1 MAINI
6 CHVLRVRHYGTAAQD
21 VHGACVIRPRGVGKG
36 ANVCDNW
43 QHDRCCTKKQA
54 MVGPTMLSPLPS
66 KAQEVCMSLP
76 VAMQDKAAE
85 TPAAEAAS
93 ALRLDARQRA
103 MLQEMGVRLW
113 LPPSASAAEAGAV
126 ADIET
131 GVGAMAA
138 VTPAK
143 ADAAT
148 AIQRTP
154 APQATKQAVQQQALA
169 PTGQKQQPPT
179 NKASALPV
187 QHAAVPQAAMML
199 SGQPLPAAWA
209 ADAPSRW
216 LFVLDA
222 LAADGAASPLQGEAG
237 KLLLNMAA
245 AIRLRPQQGCCVQAP
260 HCVPRPGQAM
270 DAAALRQSIAWLQR
284 EIVRVQ
290 PQVVVAL
297 GRHAAC
303 SLLGSTVP
311 LGQLR
316 GQAHRV
322 AVPEGEHEMQAALA
336 HIPVVVSYP
345 LAYLLRTPAA
355 KRQTWQDLCL
365 AHALLEAAPRAAV

>member
-1 MAINI
+1 
-6 CHVLRVRHYGTAAQD
+6 
-21 VHGACVIRPRGVGKG
+21 
-36 ANVCDNW
+36 
-43 QHDRCCTKKQA
+43 
-54 MVGPTMLSPLPS
+54 
-66 KAQEVCMSLP
+66 
-76 VAMQDKAAE
+76 
-85 TPAAEAAS
+85 
-93 ALRLDARQRA
+93 
-103 MLQEMGVRLW
+103 
-113 LPPSASAAEAGAV
+113 
-126 ADIET
+126 
-131 GVGAMAA
+131 
-138 VTPAK
+138 
-143 ADAAT
+143 
-148 AIQRTP
+148 
-154 APQATKQAVQQQALA
+154 
-169 PTGQKQQPPT
+169 
-179 NKASALPV
+179 
-187 QHAAVPQAAMML
+187 MML
-199 SGQPLPAAWA
+199 SGQPLPAVWA
-209 ADAPSRW
+209 AEAPPRW

-222 LAADGAASPLQGEAG
+222 LAADSAAAPLQGDAG

-245 AIRLRPQQGCCVQAP
+245 AIRLRPEQGCCVQAP

-322 AVPEGEHEMQAALA
+322 VVSEGEYEMQAALA
-336 HIPVVVSYP
+336 NIPVVVSYP

-365 AHALLEAAPRAAV
+365 AHALLEVAPHAAA

>member
-1 MAINI
+1 MAQ
-6 CHVLRVRHYGTAAQD
+6 LRKMCTEP
-21 VHGACVIRPRGVGKG
+21 CVIRARDVGKG
-36 ANVCDNW
+36 TNVCDNW
-43 QHDRCCTKKQA
+43 RHDRCSTKKQA
-54 MVGPTMLSPLPS
+54 TAWPTMLSPLLS
-66 KAQEVCMSLP
+66 KVQEVRMSLP
-76 VAMQDKAAE
+76 VAMQEKTAE
-85 TPAAEAAS
+85 APAAEAES
-93 ALRLDARQRA
+93 ALQLDARQRA

-113 LPPSASAAEAGAV
+113 LPPSAPEAEAGAA
-126 ADIET
+126 ADVET
-131 GVGAMAA
+131 GVGAK
-138 VTPAK
+138 VPTTSAK
-143 ADAAT
+143 EADAAT

-179 NKASALPV
+179 NKASALSV
-187 QHAAVPQAAMML
+187 QHDAVPQAAMML
-199 SGQPLPAAWA
+199 SGQPLPTAWA
-209 ADAPSRW
+209 ADAPPRW

-245 AIRLRPQQGCCVQAP
+245 AIRLRPEQGCCVQAP

-322 AVPEGEHEMQAALA
+322 TVPEGEHEMQAALA

-365 AHALLEAAPRAAV
+365 AHALLEVAPHAAA

>member
-1 MAINI
+1 MAQ
-6 CHVLRVRHYGTAAQD
+6 LRKMCTEP
-21 VHGACVIRPRGVGKG
+21 CVIRARDVGKG
-36 ANVCDNW
+36 TNVCDNW
-43 QHDRCCTKKQA
+43 RHDRCSTKKQA
-54 MVGPTMLSPLPS
+54 TAWPTMLLPLPS
-66 KAQEVCMSLP
+66 KTEEVRMSLP
-76 VAMQDKAAE
+76 VAVRDAMEEDIV
-85 TPAAEAAS
+85 AEAANT
-93 ALRLDARQRA
+93 LQLDARQRA

-113 LPPSASAAEAGAV
+113 LPPSEPEVEAAVEV
-126 ADIET
+126 

-138 VTPAK
+138 ATPAK

-148 AIQRTP
+148 AIQHTP
-154 APQATKQAVQQQALA
+154 AQAVEQAFA
-169 PTGQKQQPPT
+169 PTAQKQQPPT
-179 NKASALPV
+179 NTASAPPA
-187 QHAAVPQAAMML
+187 QHDAALPQAAMML
-199 SGQPLPAAWA
+199 SGQPLPAVWA
-209 ADAPSRW
+209 AEAPPRW

-222 LAADGAASPLQGEAG
+222 LAADSAAAPLQGDAG

-245 AIRLRPQQGCCVQAP
+245 AIRLRPEQGCCVQAP

-270 DAAALRQSIAWLQR
+270 DAAALQQSIAWLQR

-290 PQVVVAL
+290 PQVVIAL

-322 AVPEGEHEMQAALA
+322 VVSEGEYEMQAALA
-336 HIPVVVSYP
+336 NIPVVVSYP

-365 AHALLEAAPRAAV
+365 AHALLEVAPHAAA

>member
-1 MAINI
+1 
-6 CHVLRVRHYGTAAQD
+6 
-21 VHGACVIRPRGVGKG
+21 
-36 ANVCDNW
+36 
-43 QHDRCCTKKQA
+43 
-54 MVGPTMLSPLPS
+54 
-66 KAQEVCMSLP
+66 
-76 VAMQDKAAE
+76 
-85 TPAAEAAS
+85 
-93 ALRLDARQRA
+93 
-103 MLQEMGVRLW
+103 
-113 LPPSASAAEAGAV
+113 
-126 ADIET
+126 
-131 GVGAMAA
+131 
-138 VTPAK
+138 
-143 ADAAT
+143 
-148 AIQRTP
+148 
-154 APQATKQAVQQQALA
+154 
-169 PTGQKQQPPT
+169 
-179 NKASALPV
+179 
-187 QHAAVPQAAMML
+187 MML
-199 SGQPLPAAWA
+199 SGQPLPTAWA
-209 ADAPSRW
+209 ADAPPRW

-245 AIRLRPQQGCCVQAP
+245 AIRLRPEQGCCVQEP

-322 AVPEGEHEMQAALA
+322 TVPEGEHEMQAALA

-355 KRQTWQDLCL
+355 KRQAWQDLCL
-365 AHALLEAAPRAAV
+365 AHALQEDAPRAAA